1 MSATAPQPLDSARF
15 DLLDRIVGRL
25 RDGEVDD
32 ATRRTVSLLTA
43 VTNPDRAP
51 RLAVRPGEPAVMVER
66 LAVWALRRVDD
77 ETVAAAA
84 DLLAASPPREV
95 PDRQAVSGAPAV
107 RAAAAACSGLEAEP
121 AR

>member
-107 RAAAAACSGLEAEP
+107 RAAAAARSGLEAEP

>member
-1 MSATAPQPLDSARF
+1 MSATAPQFLDTARF

-32 ATRRTVSLLTA
+32 ATRRAVSLLTA
-43 VTNPDRAP
+43 VASPDRAR
-51 RLAVRPGEPAVMVER
+51 RLAVLPGEPAVLVER

-77 ETVAAAA
+77 ETVTVAA
-84 DLLAASPPREV
+84 DLLAAAPPR
-95 PDRQAVSGAPAV
+95 AVDQQTVSDAPAFRV
-107 RAAAAACSGLEAEP
+107 PAVAACSGLEAEP

>member
-1 MSATAPQPLDSARF
+1 MCATAPQTLDTPRF

-32 ATRRTVSLLTA
+32 ATRRAVSQLTA
-43 VTNPDRAP
+43 VANPDRAS

-77 ETVAAAA
+77 EAVTVAA
-84 DLLAASPPREV
+84 DLLAASPREV
-95 PDRQAVSGAPAV
+95 PDRPAVSGAPAV
-107 RAAAAACSGLEAEP
+107 RAAAAARSGLEAEP